1 MKPEKA
7 ELQEHAVN
15 IDYDSY
21 NLDEALRIVLPAD
34 IPEIPSAFET
44 IGHIARLNL
53 KAWHLPYKH
62 IIGQMMLDVRLFQN
76 ATHLFS
82 SETYTYSS
90 PLNP

>member
-1 MKPEKA
+1 VSKVSSIT
-7 ELQEHAVN
+7 LGRFG
-15 IDYDSY
+15 
-21 NLDEALRIVLPAD
+21 EAREGRA
-34 IPEIPSAFET
+34 EIPSAFET
-44 IGHIARLNL
+44 IGHIAHLNL